1 MCAGVDHSVA
11 HEIVRQVWIVR
22 MTVESKLQN
31 TCSRKLKLVSQCPDI
46 RSNNSQIFDDEWQV
60 A

>member
-11 HEIVRQVWIVR
+11 DEAVRQVWVVG

-31 TCSRKLKLVSQCPDI
+31 TRSRKLKLVTQCLYI
-46 RSNNSQIFDDEWQV
+46 WSNDSQIFGDERQV